1 MEMYKRMHATWWQK
15 PTIHTLVEEGK
26 RGNEEEV
33 VFEEIKNF
41 SKLLSRHKFK
51 KQYESKGD

>member
-1 MEMYKRMHATWWQK
+1 MMLQK
-15 PTIHTLVEEGK
+15 PAIHTLVEGK